1 MTATEKY
8 RLWMEKVTDEEVRRG
23 LIEMKDDPKRIENSF
38 YKDLGFGT
46 GGLRGEL
53 GAGSNCLNVYTIR
66 RVTQGIANSMKRYGM
81 TTACVSCDSR
91 NCSELFK
98 NTVAE
103 VFAANGI
110 TAYITKELM
119 PTPFLSYITR
129 YYKADMGV
137 MITASHNPARYNG
150 YKVYGSDGCQLTDK
164 AAGELIDYI
173 EAVDPFEVETGSL
186 SRYLS
191 EGRVKYVGDEVTE
204 KYLSTVMKQ
213 HINYAEG
220 LSVAYSALNGTGYK
234 LVPEMLA
241 RMKVENLTLVEEQCR
256 PDGDF
261 PTCPYPNP
269 EKAEALA
276 LGIKTARA
284 AGADILIATDP
295 DADRVGTAVLHNGE
309 YVLLSGNEAGVLL
322 TDYLLS
328 MKKAAGTLPSRPVI
342 VKTIVTTD
350 LVRKVAEKYNAEI
363 YDVLTG
369 FKYIGD
375 VIAKLE
381 KKGEEDRYVLG
392 FEESYGYL
400 SGTYVRDKDAVN
412 ASMLIAEMTA
422 YYKKKNM
429 TLVDRLNEIYDRFG
443 YYEHKLISF
452 DFPGADGQAKLAR
465 LLKKIRGNLPVS
477 IAGVKI
483 VRTVDYLTQTEADLP
498 KSNVLSF
505 TAEDGTKLIIR
516 PSGTEP
522 IIKMYLTATKTK
534 DENEKKF
541 KMMRE
546 MLEEMFERV

>member
-191 EGRVKYVGDEVTE
+191 EGSVKYVGDEVTE

-350 LVRKVAEKYNAEI
+350 LARQVAEKYNDEI

-369 FKYIGD
+369 YKYIGD
-375 VIAKLE
+375 DIAKQE

-422 YYKKKNM
+422 YYKKRNM
-429 TLVDRLNEIYDRFG
+429 TLVDRLNQIYAEYG
-443 YYEHKLISF
+443 YYEHRLMSF

>member
-8 RLWMEKVTDEEVRRG
+8 RLWLENVTD
-23 LIEMKDDPKRIENSF
+23 KDVLDQLKAMADDDEKIENCF

-66 RVTQGIANSMKRYGM
+66 KVTQGIADSMKHYKM
-81 TTACVSCDSR
+81 TVACVSCDSR

-103 VFAANGI
+103 VFAENGI
-110 TAYITKELM
+110 KTYITKELM
-119 PTPFLSYITR
+119 PTPFLSFITR
-129 YYKADMGV
+129 YYKADIGV

-150 YKVYGSDGCQLTDK
+150 YKVYGNDGCQLTDN
-164 AAGELIDYI
+164 AAGELIGYI
-173 EAVDPFEVETGSL
+173 EKVDPF
-186 SRYLS
+186 
-191 EGRVKYVGDEVTE
+191 RVKTQPLEHYVKNGLVCYVEDEVIET
-204 KYLSTVMKQ
+204 YLGTVFS
-213 HINYAEG
+213 HHTGYADG
-220 LSVAYSALNGTGYK
+220 LKVTYSALNGTGYK
-234 LVPEMLA
+234 LVPEILK
-241 RMKVENLTLVEEQCR
+241 RMKVEKLCLVDEQCH
-256 PDGDF
+256 PDGNF
-261 PTCPYPNP
+261 PTCSYPNP

-276 LGIKTARA
+276 LGLSYARKNA
-284 AGADILIATDP
+284 SDILIATDP

-309 YVLLSGNEAGVLL
+309 YVLLTGNEVGVLL
-322 TDYLLS
+322 TDYLLAR
-328 MKKAAGTLPSRPVI
+328 KKENGTLPDRPVI

-350 LVRKVAEKYNAEI
+350 LVRKVAQPYNAEI

-381 KKGEEDRYVLG
+381 KKGEESRYVLG

-412 ASMLIAEMTA
+412 AVMLVAEMAA

-429 TLVDRLNEIYDRFG
+429 TLSDRLNEIYSAYG
-443 YYEHKLISF
+443 YYEHKLVSY

-465 LLKKIRGNLPVS
+465 LLIAIRENLPS
-477 IAGVKI
+477 EIAGSKVVK
-483 VRTVDYLTQTEADLP
+483 TVDYLTQTEADLP

-505 TAEDGTKLIIR
+505 TMEDASKLIIR

-522 IIKMYLTATKTK
+522 IVKMYLTATESK
-534 DENEKKF
+534 ERNEKKF
-541 KMMRE
+541 ALMKAE
-546 MLEEMFERV
+546 LDKMFER

>member
-422 YYKKKNM
+422 YYKKRNM
-429 TLVDRLNEIYDRFG
+429 TLVDRLNQIYAEYG
-443 YYEHKLISF
+443 YYEHRLMSF

-534 DENEKKF
+534 DENEKIF

>member
-173 EAVDPFEVETGSL
+173 EAVDPFEVETDSL
-186 SRYLS
+186 SRYLG
-191 EGRVKYVGDEVTE
+191 EGSVKYVGDEVTE

-276 LGIKTARA
+276 LGIKTACA

-381 KKGEEDRYVLG
+381 KKGEEGRYVLG

-422 YYKKKNM
+422 YYKKRNM
-429 TLVDRLNEIYDRFG
+429 TLVDRLNQIYAEYG
-443 YYEHKLISF
+443 YYEHRLMSF

-465 LLKKIRGNLPVS
+465 LLKKIRGHLPVS

-534 DENEKKF
+534 EENEKKF

-546 MLEEMFERV
+546 MLEEMFERE

>member
-186 SRYLS
+186 SRYLG

-422 YYKKKNM
+422 YYKKRNM
-429 TLVDRLNEIYDRFG
+429 TLVDRLNQIYAEYG
-443 YYEHKLISF
+443 YYEHRLMSF

-534 DENEKKF
+534 EENEKKF

-546 MLEEMFERV
+546 MLEEMFERE

>member
-186 SRYLS
+186 SRYLG
-191 EGRVKYVGDEVTE
+191 EGSVKYVGDEVTE

-422 YYKKKNM
+422 YYKKRNM
-429 TLVDRLNEIYDRFG
+429 TLVDRLNQIYAEYG
-443 YYEHKLISF
+443 YYEHRLMSF

>member
-186 SRYLS
+186 SRYLG

-422 YYKKKNM
+422 YYKKRNM
-429 TLVDRLNEIYDRFG
+429 TLVDRLNQIYAEYG
-443 YYEHKLISF
+443 YYEHRLMSF

>member
-23 LIEMKDDPKRIENSF
+23 LNEMKDDPKRIENSF

-173 EAVDPFEVETGSL
+173 EAVDPFEVETSSL

-422 YYKKKNM
+422 YYKKRNM
-429 TLVDRLNEIYDRFG
+429 TLVDRLNQIYAEYG
-443 YYEHKLISF
+443 YYEHRLMSF

>member
-191 EGRVKYVGDEVTE
+191 EGSVKYVGDEVTE

-422 YYKKKNM
+422 YYKKRNM
-429 TLVDRLNEIYDRFG
+429 TLVDRLNQIYAEYG
-443 YYEHKLISF
+443 YYEHRLMSF

>member
-422 YYKKKNM
+422 YYKKRNM
-429 TLVDRLNEIYDRFG
+429 TLVDRLNQIYAEYG
-443 YYEHKLISF
+443 YYEHRLMSF

-465 LLKKIRGNLPVS
+465 LLKKIRGHLPVA

-534 DENEKKF
+534 EENEKKF

>member
-186 SRYLS
+186 SRYLG
-191 EGRVKYVGDEVTE
+191 EGRVKYVGDEMKE

-422 YYKKKNM
+422 YYKKRNM
-429 TLVDRLNEIYDRFG
+429 TLVDRLNQIYAEYG
-443 YYEHKLISF
+443 YYEHRLMSF

>member
-186 SRYLS
+186 NRYLS
-191 EGRVKYVGDEVTE
+191 EGSVKYVGDEVTE

-400 SGTYVRDKDAVN
+400 SGTYVRDKDALN

-422 YYKKKNM
+422 YYKKRNM
-429 TLVDRLNEIYDRFG
+429 TLVDRLNQIYAEYG
-443 YYEHKLISF
+443 YYEHRLMSF